1 MPRRDTNFF
10 YSFAVL
16 PAEKRDAIV
25 AVWDFFRAV
34 DDAVD
39 EAGEGGG
46 DAAAAEAR
54 LAGWRR
60 EVAACFEGGN
70 PVTPQGAA
78 LVTHIRRFNL
88 PRQGFEDVI
97 AGVAMDL
104 AQCRWPTFDDL
115 HLYCLRVASA
125 VGLVCIEIFGYR
137 NAGCRQ
143 YAIDL
148 GVALQLTNILRDL
161 GKDFRA
167 GRLYLPQADLD
178 RHCVSEADIAAGLPT
193 PGLQALLAGHAR
205 RAHEYYDKAERELPA
220 EDRRSLLAARI
231 MAAIYRTL
239 LRRIERGGF
248 AVFGEP
254 VRLPRW
260 RKALIAFRLW
270 ITP

>member
-16 PAEKRDAIV
+16 PADRRDAIV

-39 EAGEGGG
+39 EMGEGGG
-46 DAAAAEAR
+46 PGAAEAR
-54 LAGWRR
+54 LAAWRR
-60 EVAACFEGGN
+60 EVAACFEGGS
-70 PVTPQGAA
+70 PATPQGAA
-78 LVTHIRRFNL
+78 LVAHVRRFGL
-88 PRQGFEDVI
+88 PRQGFEDVVD
-97 AGVAMDL
+97 GVAMDL
-104 AQCRWPTFDDL
+104 AQSRWRTFEEL
-115 HLYCLRVASA
+115 HQYCLRVASA

-167 GRLYLPQADLD
+167 GRLYLPQTDLD
-178 RHCVSEADIAAGLPT
+178 RHGVSEAEIAAGLPT
-193 PGLQALLAGHAR
+193 PGLQALLADHAR
-205 RAHEYYDKAERELPA
+205 RAHEYFDRAERELPP

-239 LRRIERGGF
+239 LRRIEQSGF

-260 RKALIAFRLW
+260 RKALIALRLW
-270 ITP
+270 VSP